1 MSKRPDTDGAASAP
15 VFRFGTVD
23 HRLARRSAI
32 NEFKRG
38 RIGRLDVCDAHPEL
52 MRAAR
57 AVGRSTET
65 RCPICEEAD
74 LVLVTYVFGP
84 RLPAE
89 GKLAAELKDLADF
102 HRRAD
107 NFTAYVVEVCC
118 ECRWNHL
125 VRVLPLGGGGSRRRA
140 G

>member
-1 MSKRPDTDGAASAP
+1 MSKRPNPNGSAPAP

-32 NEFKRG
+32 NEFKKG
-38 RIGRLDVCDAHPEL
+38 RIGRLDLCDAHPEL

-57 AVGRSTET
+57 AIGRATET
-65 RCPICEEAD
+65 PCPICEEST

-89 GKLAAELKDLADF
+89 GKLAVELKDLADF
-102 HRRAD
+102 NRRGE
-107 NFTAYVVEVCC
+107 NFTAYVVEVCR

-125 VRVLPLGGGGSRRRA
+125 VRVLPLGGNASRRHA

>member
-1 MSKRPDTDGAASAP
+1 MSKRPKPSGFTPAP

-32 NEFKRG
+32 NEYKRG
-38 RIGRLDVCDAHPEL
+38 RIGRLDLCDAHPEL

-57 AVGRSTET
+57 AVGRATET
-65 RCPICEEAD
+65 LCPICEEAN

-89 GKLAAELKDLADF
+89 GKLAAELKDLAEF
-102 HRRAD
+102 NRR
-107 NFTAYVVEVCC
+107 NECYTGYVVEACC

-125 VRVLPLGGGGSRRRA
+125 VRVLPLGGSGSRRHA